1 MLMKTGSTKAR
12 ARLRLLLGSGLAVA
26 VAAAIGVGSVI
37 WKQAQIDMP
46 QAVPGQDLAALVER
60 GRAVALASDCVACH
74 TSDAS
79 KPYAGGM
86 AFDTPFGKLYSTN
99 ITQDPVNGIGAFTDA
114 EIVGS
119 IRNGI
124 SQHGRRL
131 YPAMP
136 YTSYTGMSDDDAV
149 ALVAYLR
156 TIKPI
161 DSKPP
166 ENTMGFP
173 FNQRWAMA
181 FWNVMN
187 FQSGRQLPVAGK
199 SEQWNRGAYLVQSLE
214 HCGECHTPR
223 NFIQGLSH
231 PDLGGGNLGVW
242 KAYDI
247 SNGPSGIGTWSDA
260 ELFTYLKTGAVHGK
274 ANAAGPMAE
283 AVENSLNHLPDADLH
298 AMVAYLRDLPDSASP
313 SSAPARTGQ
322 GQAYTG
328 TTALRA
334 SHPQYDPDSDALG
347 AEVMFNA
354 NCATCHAVTGKGVG
368 EYPRLFGNSVLGA
381 SEPTNVVSV
390 LLRGVHRKVDGQEV
404 FMPGFANLSDAQL
417 ATLSTFLFK
426 QFGNSQVQVTA
437 AQVAALR

>member
-1 MLMKTGSTKAR
+1 MLMKTGTIKAR
-12 ARLRLLLGSGLAVA
+12 ARRRALAWAGLAVA
-26 VAAAIGVGSVI
+26 VAAGIGAGSVI
-37 WKQAQIDMP
+37 WQQAQIDMP
-46 QAVPGQDLAALVER
+46 VAKPGQGGAALVER

-86 AFDTPFGKLYSTN
+86 TFDTPFGRLYSTN
-99 ITQDPVNGIGAFTDA
+99 ITQDPVNGIGTFTDA

-119 IRNGI
+119 VRNGI

-136 YTSYTGMSDDDAV
+136 YTSYTGMSDDDAL

-166 ENTMGFP
+166 ENTMSFP

-181 FWNVMN
+181 FWNLMN
-187 FQSGRQLPVAGK
+187 FKSGRQLPVAGK
-199 SEQWNRGAYLVQSLE
+199 SEEWNRGAYLVQSLE

-223 NFIQGLSH
+223 NFIQGLGNAH
-231 PDLGGGNLGVW
+231 LAGGDLGIW

-247 SNGPSGIGTWSDA
+247 TSGPGGVGTWSDN

-298 AMVAYLRDLPDSASP
+298 AMVAYLRDLPANGHPGST
-313 SSAPARTGQ
+313 PARTGQ

-334 SHPQYDPDSDALG
+334 SHPQYDPNSDALG

-381 SEPTNVVSV
+381 TDSTNVVSV
-390 LLRGVHRKVDGQEV
+390 LLRGVRRKVDGQEV
-404 FMPGFANLSDAQL
+404 FMPSFANLSDAQV

-426 QFGNSQVQVTA
+426 QFGNSKVQVTA
-437 AQVAALR
+437 AEVAKLR

>member
-1 MLMKTGSTKAR
+1 MTKTGSTKAR
-12 ARLRLLLGSGLAVA
+12 ARWRALVWTGLAVA
-26 VAAAIGVGSVI
+26 VAVGVGAGSVI
-37 WKQAQIDMP
+37 WKQSQIDMP
-46 QAVPGQDLAALVER
+46 IAKPGQDNAALVER

-74 TSDAS
+74 TSEAS
-79 KPYAGGM
+79 KPFAGGM

-99 ITQDPVNGIGAFTDA
+99 ITQDPVNGIGTFTDA

-119 IRNGI
+119 VRNGI

-136 YTSYTGMSDDDAV
+136 YTSYTGMSDDDAL

-156 TIKPI
+156 TIEPI

-166 ENTMGFP
+166 ENTMAFP

-187 FQSGRQLPVAGK
+187 FQAGRQLPVAGK
-199 SEQWNRGAYLVQSLE
+199 SDEWNRGAYLVQSLE

-231 PDLGGGNLGVW
+231 PNLGGGDLGTW

-247 SNGPSGIGTWSDA
+247 SSGQSGIGSWSA
-260 ELFTYLKTGAVHGK
+260 EELFTYLKTGAVHGK

-298 AMVAYLRDLPDSASP
+298 AMVTYLRDLPVSGTP

-328 TTALRA
+328 TTTLRA
-334 SHPQYDPDSDALG
+334 RHPQYDPDSDALG
-347 AEVMFNA
+347 GEVMFNA

-381 SEPTNVVSV
+381 AEPTNLVSV
-390 LLRGVHRKVDGQEV
+390 LLRGVHRKVDDQEV

-437 AQVAALR
+437 AQVAKLR

>member
-12 ARLRLLLGSGLAVA
+12 ARLLALAWSGIAVA
-26 VAAAIGVGSVI
+26 LAAGIGAGSVI

-46 QAVPGQDLAALVER
+46 VAKPGQDGAAWIER

-74 TSDAS
+74 TADAS

-86 AFDTPFGKLYSTN
+86 AFDTPFGRLYSTN

-119 IRNGI
+119 VRSGI
-124 SQHGRRL
+124 SRHGRRL

-136 YTSYTGMSDDDAV
+136 YTSYTGMSDDDAL

-187 FQSGRQLPVAGK
+187 FRSGRQVPVAGK
-199 SEQWNRGAYLVQSLE
+199 SDEWNRGAYLVQSLE
-214 HCGECHTPR
+214 HCGECHSPR

-231 PDLGGGNLGVW
+231 PDLGGGNLGIW

-247 SNGPSGIGTWSDA
+247 TGGQSGIGTWSDQ

-298 AMVAYLRDLPDSASP
+298 AMVAYLRDLPVSGTLN
-313 SSAPARTGQ
+313 SAPARTGQ

-334 SHPQYDPDSDALG
+334 SHPQYDPNSDALG
-347 AEVMFNA
+347 GEVMFNA
-354 NCATCHAVTGKGVG
+354 NCATCHGATGKGVG

-381 SEPTNVVSV
+381 GDPTNLVSV

-417 ATLSTFLFK
+417 ATLGTFLFK

-437 AQVAALR
+437 AEVARLR

>member
-12 ARLRLLLGSGLAVA
+12 ARLKALVWCGVAVA
-26 VAAAIGVGSVI
+26 VAAAIGAGSVI
-37 WKQAQIDMP
+37 WKQAKIDMP
-46 QAVPGQDLAALVER
+46 VAKPGQDSAALIER

-74 TSDAS
+74 TSEAS

-86 AFDTPFGKLYSTN
+86 AFDTPFGRLYSTN
-99 ITQDPVNGIGAFTDA
+99 ITQDPVNGIGTFTDA

-119 IRNGI
+119 VRNGI

-136 YTSYTGMSDDDAV
+136 YTSYTGMSDDDTL

-199 SEQWNRGAYLVQSLE
+199 SDEWNRGAYLVQSLE

-223 NFIQGLSH
+223 NFIQGFSH
-231 PDLGGGNLGVW
+231 PNLGGGNLVTW
-242 KAYDI
+242 RAYDI
-247 SNGPSGIGTWSDA
+247 TSGQSGIGTWSDP

-298 AMVAYLRDLPDSASP
+298 AMVAYLRDLPVTGTP
-313 SSAPARTGQ
+313 SLVPARTGQ

-381 SEPTNVVSV
+381 VEPTNLVSV

-437 AQVAALR
+437 AEVAKLR

>member
-12 ARLRLLLGSGLAVA
+12 ARLRALAWSGIAVA
-26 VAAAIGVGSVI
+26 LAAGIGAGSVI
-37 WKQAQIDMP
+37 WKQSQIDMP
-46 QAVPGQDLAALVER
+46 VAKPGQDGAAWIER

-74 TSDAS
+74 TADAS

-86 AFDTPFGKLYSTN
+86 AFDTPFGRLYSTN

-119 IRNGI
+119 VRNGI
-124 SQHGRRL
+124 SRHGRRL

-136 YTSYTGMSDDDAV
+136 YTSYTGMSDDDAL

-187 FQSGRQLPVAGK
+187 FRSGRQVPVAGK
-199 SEQWNRGAYLVQSLE
+199 SDEWNRGAYLVQSLE
-214 HCGECHTPR
+214 HCGECHSPR

-231 PDLGGGNLGVW
+231 PDLGGGNLGIW

-247 SNGPSGIGTWSDA
+247 TGGQSGIGTWSDQ

-298 AMVAYLRDLPDSASP
+298 AMVAYLRDLPVSGTLN
-313 SSAPARTGQ
+313 SAPARTGQ

-334 SHPQYDPDSDALG
+334 SHPQYDPNSDALG
-347 AEVMFNA
+347 GEVMFNA
-354 NCATCHAVTGKGVG
+354 NCATCHGATGKGVG

-381 SEPTNVVSV
+381 GDPTNLVSV

-417 ATLSTFLFK
+417 ATLGTFLFK

-437 AQVAALR
+437 AEVARLR

>member
-1 MLMKTGSTKAR
+1 MLMKTGSTKRR
-12 ARLRLLLGSGLAVA
+12 ARWRVLALTGVAVA
-26 VAAAIGVGSVI
+26 VAAGIGAGGVI
-37 WKQAQIDMP
+37 WKQSQIEMP
-46 QAVPGQDLAALVER
+46 TARPGQDSAALIER

-74 TSDAS
+74 TVDAR

-86 AFDTPFGKLYSTN
+86 AFDTPFGRLYSTN
-99 ITQDPVNGIGAFTDA
+99 ITQDPVNGIGSFTDA

-119 IRNGI
+119 VRNGI

-136 YTSYTGMSDDDAV
+136 YTSYTGMSDDDAL

-156 TIKPI
+156 TLKPI

-199 SEQWNRGAYLVQSLE
+199 SPQWNRGAYLVQSLE

-223 NFIQGLSH
+223 NFIQGLGH
-231 PDLGGGNLGVW
+231 PDLGGGNLGAW

-247 SNGPSGIGTWSDA
+247 TGGQSGVGSWSDD

-298 AMVAYLRDLPDSASP
+298 AMVAYLRDLPASGAP
-313 SSAPARTGQ
+313 GSAPARTGQ

-334 SHPQYDPDSDALG
+334 SHPQYDPGSDALG
-347 AEVMFNA
+347 GEVMFNA

-381 SEPTNVVSV
+381 AEPTNLVSV
-390 LLRGVHRKVDGQEV
+390 LLHGVHRKVDGQEV

-426 QFGNSQVQVTA
+426 QFGNSEVAVTA
-437 AQVAALR
+437 AQVAELR

>member
-12 ARLRLLLGSGLAVA
+12 ARLRALAWSGIAVA
-26 VAAAIGVGSVI
+26 LAAGIGAGSVI

-46 QAVPGQDLAALVER
+46 VAKPGQDGAAWIER

-74 TSDAS
+74 TADAS

-86 AFDTPFGKLYSTN
+86 AFDTPFGRLYSTN

-119 IRNGI
+119 VRNGI
-124 SQHGRRL
+124 SRHGRRL

-136 YTSYTGMSDDDAV
+136 YTSYTGMSDDDAL

-187 FQSGRQLPVAGK
+187 FRSGRQVPVAGK
-199 SEQWNRGAYLVQSLE
+199 SDEWNRGAYLVQSLE
-214 HCGECHTPR
+214 HCGECHSPR

-231 PDLGGGNLGVW
+231 PDLGGGNLGIW

-247 SNGPSGIGTWSDA
+247 TGGQSGIGTWSDQ

-298 AMVAYLRDLPDSASP
+298 AMVAYLRDLPVSGTLN
-313 SSAPARTGQ
+313 SAPARTGQ

-334 SHPQYDPDSDALG
+334 SHPQYDPNSDALG
-347 AEVMFNA
+347 GEVMFNA
-354 NCATCHAVTGKGVG
+354 NCATCHGATGKGVG

-381 SEPTNVVSV
+381 GDPTNLVSV

-417 ATLSTFLFK
+417 ATLGTFLFK

-437 AQVAALR
+437 AEVAKLR

>member
-1 MLMKTGSTKAR
+1 MLMKTGSIKAR
-12 ARLRLLLGSGLAVA
+12 ARLRALVWSGLAVA
-26 VAAAIGVGSVI
+26 VAAGIGVGSVI
-37 WKQAQIDMP
+37 WQQSQIDMP
-46 QAVPGQDLAALVER
+46 LASAGQDHAALVEH

-99 ITQDPVNGIGAFTDA
+99 ITQDPVNGIGSFTDA

-119 IRNGI
+119 VRNGI

-187 FQSGRQLPVAGK
+187 FQAGRQVPVAGK

-231 PDLGGGNLGVW
+231 PDLGGGNLVTW

-247 SNGPSGIGTWSDA
+247 TGGQSGIGSWSDD
-260 ELFTYLKTGAVHGK
+260 ELFSYLKTGAVHGK

-298 AMVAYLRDLPDSASP
+298 AMVAYLRDLPTSGKP
-313 SSAPARTGQ
+313 NGAPARTGQ

-334 SHPQYDPDSDALG
+334 SHPQYDPNSDALG
-347 AEVMFNA
+347 GEVMFNA
-354 NCATCHAVTGKGVG
+354 NCATCHAVTGQGVG

-381 SEPTNVVSV
+381 SEPTNLVSV

-404 FMPGFANLSDAQL
+404 FMPGFANLSDAQI
-417 ATLSTFLFK
+417 ATLGTFLFK

-437 AQVAALR
+437 AQVAELR

>member
-12 ARLRLLLGSGLAVA
+12 ARLRALAWSGIAVA
-26 VAAAIGVGSVI
+26 LAAGIGAGSVI

-46 QAVPGQDLAALVER
+46 VAKPGQDGAAWIER

-74 TSDAS
+74 TADAS

-86 AFDTPFGKLYSTN
+86 AFDTPFGRLYSTN

-119 IRNGI
+119 VRNGI
-124 SQHGRRL
+124 SRHGRRL

-136 YTSYTGMSDDDAV
+136 YTSYTGMSDDDAL

-187 FQSGRQLPVAGK
+187 FRSGRQVPVAGK
-199 SEQWNRGAYLVQSLE
+199 SDEWNRGAYLVQSLE
-214 HCGECHTPR
+214 HCGECHSPR

-231 PDLGGGNLGVW
+231 PDLGGGNLGIW

-247 SNGPSGIGTWSDA
+247 TGGQSGIGTWIDQ

-298 AMVAYLRDLPDSASP
+298 AMVAYLRDLPVSGTP
-313 SSAPARTGQ
+313 NSAPARTGQ

-334 SHPQYDPDSDALG
+334 SHPQYDPNSDALG
-347 AEVMFNA
+347 GEVMFSA
-354 NCATCHAVTGKGVG
+354 NCATCHGATGKGVG

-381 SEPTNVVSV
+381 GDPTNLVSV

-417 ATLSTFLFK
+417 ATLGTFLFK

-437 AQVAALR
+437 AEVARLR